1 MPRSPRFKGIS
12 GNVLMSWG
20 GVVVARDVG
29 LRQLGRQLLGRQ
41 QRVDRSSTAPVA
53 TRFHTWQVCVCEMRW
68 IRSCAW
74 GKKAMGRGTG
84 FG

>member
-1 MPRSPRFKGIS
+1 
-12 GNVLMSWG
+12 
-20 GVVVARDVG
+20 
-29 LRQLGRQLLGRQ
+29 LLGRQ

-74 GKKAMGRGTG
+74 GKKATGRGTG